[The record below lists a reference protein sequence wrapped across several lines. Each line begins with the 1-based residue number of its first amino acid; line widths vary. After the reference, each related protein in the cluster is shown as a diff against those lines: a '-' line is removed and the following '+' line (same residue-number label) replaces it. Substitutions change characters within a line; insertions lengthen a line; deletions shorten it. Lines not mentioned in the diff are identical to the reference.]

1 MAAEDITNVGQLQ
14 DLIANLPRAM
24 SISPVFYIEPDGN
37 EPGVCYHGCEVQEDT
52 FGKYKFLAI
61 LVSLDGPST
70 LTVVPVPS
78 SWSYSVLVV
87 VTTVVI
93 VALVF
98 LLLNSVSIVVV
109 TAVVTLCPVAGAPVI
124 STSLAVLLESSVTVP
139 SSILVG
145 SA

>member
-61 LVSLDGPST
+61 LVSLDGPFKCEVCGGNT
-70 LTVVPVPS
+70 RNENGP
-78 SWSYSVLVV
+78 
-87 VTTVVI
+87 
-93 VALVF
+93 
-98 LLLNSVSIVVV
+98 
-109 TAVVTLCPVAGAPVI
+109 CDDC
-124 STSLAVLLESSVTVP
+124 E
-139 SSILVG
+139 
-145 SA
+145 